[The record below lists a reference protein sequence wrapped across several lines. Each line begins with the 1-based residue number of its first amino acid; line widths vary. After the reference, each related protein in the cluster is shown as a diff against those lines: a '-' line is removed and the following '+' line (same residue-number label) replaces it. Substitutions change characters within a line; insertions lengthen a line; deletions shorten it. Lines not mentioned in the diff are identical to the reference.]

1 MAKGKKNNSGTSTM
15 GRGGGRARGRGRGGR
30 GRGQGSY
37 GGGKKSPGV
46 LKALEKAEKK
56 YSKKKAANPNLAK
69 A

>member
-1 MAKGKKNNSGTSTM
+1 M

-56 YSKKKAANPNLAK
+56 YSKKKAAEASRTGSNQLMKMLIP
-69 A
+69 